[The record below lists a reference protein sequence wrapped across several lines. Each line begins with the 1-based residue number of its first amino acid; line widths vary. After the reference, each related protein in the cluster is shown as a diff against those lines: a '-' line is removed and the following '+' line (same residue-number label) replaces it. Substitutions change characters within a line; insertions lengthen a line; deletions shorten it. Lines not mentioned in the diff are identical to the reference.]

1 MTTNYYPGLLH
12 IFPNNYNNS
21 TIVDLNVE
29 VTTYPISRR
38 LDFIGYNV
46 IDPTNVNPY
55 IDVPLCIEG
64 QYYDTS
70 SKTCI
75 SK

>member
-1 MTTNYYPGLLH
+1 MYYPGLLH
-12 IFPNNYNNS
+12 LFPNNYNNS
-21 TIVDLNVE
+21 TIVDVAGNVTLY
-29 VTTYPISRR
+29 TTTTR

-55 IDVPLCIEG
+55 NDLPTCIEG

-75 SK
+75 SKSHD